1 MVDGLSE
8 LKHGWIRHVEKNRWS
23 GLKKG
28 RKEGIEERMEATNQ
42 KRMTSTDLRRMDGAD
57 LNMDG
62 KQMIKMENRWLN
74 IDRTD

>member
-1 MVDGLSE
+1 M
-8 LKHGWIRHVEKNRWS
+8 LKKNRWS

-28 RKEGIEERMEATNQ
+28 RKEGIEERIHAMEATNQ

-62 KQMIKMENRWLN
+62 KQMAEY
-74 IDRTD
+74 